1 MKNEIKNMIEEYFTD
16 CSTIEE
22 VAELYADIKMENQKN
37 MEYMMK
43 YLTKVEE

>member
-22 VAELYADIKMENQKN
+22 VAELYADIKMETQKN